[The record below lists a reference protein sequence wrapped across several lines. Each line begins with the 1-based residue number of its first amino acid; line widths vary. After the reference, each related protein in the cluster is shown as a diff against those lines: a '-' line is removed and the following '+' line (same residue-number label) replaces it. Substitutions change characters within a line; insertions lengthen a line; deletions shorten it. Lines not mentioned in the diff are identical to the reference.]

1 LEYLF
6 WQRKNSSVSSDLE
19 QPLAEFDMV
28 LKVQNSQTATDK
40 IECLFHLQERVHFT
54 HD

>member
-1 LEYLF
+1 MFLIIISE
-6 WQRKNSSVSSDLE
+6 N
-19 QPLAEFDMV
+19 LAEEFDMV

>member
-1 LEYLF
+1 MFLIIISE
-6 WQRKNSSVSSDLE
+6 N
-19 QPLAEFDMV
+19 LAEFDMV
-28 LKVQNSQTATDK
+28 LKVQNSQTGTDK

>member
-1 LEYLF
+1 MKVYGTYIY
-6 WQRKNSSVSSDLE
+6 KSSLMFLIIISENLV
-19 QPLAEFDMV
+19 EFDMV
-28 LKVQNSQTATDK
+28 FKVQNSQTDK

>member
-1 LEYLF
+1 MFLIIISE
-6 WQRKNSSVSSDLE
+6 N
-19 QPLAEFDMV
+19 LAEEFDMV
-28 LKVQNSQTATDK
+28 LKVQNSQTGTDK

>member
-1 LEYLF
+1 MFLIIISE
-6 WQRKNSSVSSDLE
+6 N
-19 QPLAEFDMV
+19 LAEEFDMV
-28 LKVQNSQTATDK
+28 LKVQNSQTDK